1 MSAGADRFV
10 AAVAHKA
17 KLPRETA
24 ERVAQATLET
34 LAERLS
40 KGQAHD
46 LAEQLPPGLAPWL
59 ATAGDAEPFDVDEFL
74 RRVARR
80 TGTNLQ
86 GAERYARAVFAALGR
101 TVRREEVDDVAAELP
116 QDFAPLVAEAQQRF
130 DHVMPADELLRRVAE
145 RTGLASDQAQQA
157 TDAVLETLAERIA
170 GGEVEDLIASLP
182 PELHPPLKKGN
193 ELSGGAARRMSL
205 DEFVR
210 RVAEREG
217 VTPPLAR
224 EHARAVFAT
233 LREALPEKEFLD
245 MTAQLPSDYAVVAA
259 RP

>member
-1 MSAGADRFV
+1 VSAESERFL
-10 AAVAHKA
+10 AAVADKA

-24 ERVAQATLET
+24 ERVTQATLET

-46 LAEQLPPGLAPWL
+46 LAEQLPPELAPWL
-59 ATAGDAEPFDVDEFL
+59 ATDGGPEPFDVDEFL

-80 TGTNLQ
+80 AGTDLQ
-86 GAERYARAVFAALGR
+86 STERAARAVFAALGR
-101 TVRREEVDDVAAELP
+101 TVSAEEADDLAAELP
-116 QDFAPLVAEAQQRF
+116 QDFAPLVAEAQRRF

-145 RTGLASDQAQQA
+145 RTGLAADRARQA
-157 TDAVLETLAERIA
+157 TEAVLETLAERIA
-170 GGEVEDLIASLP
+170 GGEVDDLIASLP
-182 PELHPPLKKGN
+182 PELHPPLRKGN
-193 ELSGGAARRMSL
+193 ELSNGTARRMSL

-217 VTPPLAR
+217 VTPPLAL

-233 LREALPEKEFLD
+233 LREALPDNEFFD
-245 MTAQLPSDYAVVAA
+245 VTAQLPGDYAAVTA
-259 RP
+259 RR